1 MLKSTIRNIHYII
14 YIYHRIADAKANTL
28 ITDHKDTE
36 EWIMDKKRIAVIFGG
51 KSSEHEVSRVSASY
65 VISQIPT
72 EKYEIVTI
80 GITKTGRWFLYT
92 GALENIADGTWE
104 KDENNRTAFIAPAPS
119 VHGIIIINKDGTTE
133 KLPLDV
139 VFPVLHGKN
148 GEDGT
153 LQGLLEMSEIPYVG
167 CGVLAS
173 AECMDKVSTNIMFE
187 HAGIDQAKF
196 TWFYSYEYEENAEK
210 CIAKA
215 EAELPEYPL
224 FVKPANAGSSVGISK
239 AHNRDEL
246 IKAIEKAA
254 KEDSRILIEE
264 SIVGKEVECAVLGNK
279 DPFVSIPG
287 QIAPAAEFYDYDAK
301 YNNAESKLFIP
312 AHISDEL
319 AEKVRKTAAAAY
331 TALGCEG
338 LSRVDFFV
346 TDEGRI
352 LLNEINTLPGFTSI
366 SMYPKLMAA
375 SGIDGSEL
383 IEKLISLA
391 FERAGKNV

>member
-1 MLKSTIRNIHYII
+1 
-14 YIYHRIADAKANTL
+14 
-28 ITDHKDTE
+28 
-36 EWIMDKKRIAVIFGG
+36 MDKKRIAVIFGG

-133 KLPLDV
+133 KLHLDV

-167 CGVLAS
+167 CGVLSS

-264 SIVGKEVECAVLGNK
+264 NIVGKEVECAVLGNK

>member
-1 MLKSTIRNIHYII
+1 
-14 YIYHRIADAKANTL
+14 
-28 ITDHKDTE
+28 
-36 EWIMDKKRIAVIFGG
+36 MDKKRIAVIFGG
-51 KSSEHEVSRVSASY
+51 KSSEHEISRVSASY
-65 VISQIPT
+65 VISMIPK
-72 EKYEIVTI
+72 ERYELVTI
-80 GITKTGRWFLYT
+80 GITKSGRWFRYS
-92 GALENIADGTWE
+92 GPAQKIADGSWE
-104 KDENNRTAFIAPAPS
+104 KDENNVTAFIAPAPS
-119 VHGIIIINKDGTTE
+119 VHGLIVINKDGTTE
-133 KLPLDV
+133 KVYLDA

-196 TWFYSYEYEENAEK
+196 TWFYSCDYEADPDK
-210 CIAKA
+210 CIAQV
-215 EAELPEYPL
+215 ENDLSGYPV
-224 FVKPANAGSSVGISK
+224 FVKPANAGSSVGVSK

-246 IKAIEKAA
+246 VSAIEKAA

-264 SIVGKEVECAVLGNK
+264 NIVGKEVECAVLGNK
-279 DPFVSIPG
+279 DPFVSVPG

-312 AHISDEL
+312 AHISDET
-319 AEKVRKTAAAAY
+319 AEKVRGIAAKAY
-331 TALGCEG
+331 LALGCEG

-346 TDEGRI
+346 TDDDRI

-366 SMYPKLMAA
+366 SMYPKLMEA
-375 SGIDGSEL
+375 SGIPSDEL
-383 IEKLISLA
+383 TEKLISLA